1 MHSKVLM
8 RLNLGWVVVMVP
20 VMGLVSMLLKHIGGE
35 VGMRVSVTVDRM
47 SVRRDSGR
55 AAEEL

>member
-1 MHSKVLM
+1 
-8 RLNLGWVVVMVP
+8 MVP

-35 VGMRVSVTVDRM
+35 VGMRVSVTVDRI

-55 AAEEL
+55 AAAEL